1 MNSNIK
7 SILNPLIR
15 NNYDTKILLNN
26 RLFQDEINSVSSQMA
41 CVDTWFQ
48 MEEDQDLVEA
58 CIYQKES
65 LAARYRYLI
74 KKAKESNISLSPF
87 GGCHQ

>member
-1 MNSNIK
+1 MNNILKGLIHNDEKSNI
-7 SILNPLIR
+7 SINSQ
-15 NNYDTKILLNN
+15 
-26 RLFQDEINSVSSQMA
+26 LFQDEINSVSSQMA

-74 KKAKESNISLSPF
+74 KKAKESHISLSPF
-87 GGCHQ
+87 NKSV

>member
-1 MNSNIK
+1 MNNNIK
-7 SILNPLIR
+7 SILKPLIH
-15 NNYDTKILLNN
+15 NDESPNILTRN

-48 MEEDQDLVEA
+48 LEEDQDLVEA

-74 KKAKESNISLSPF
+74 RKAKESNISLSPF
-87 GGCHQ
+87 HKSI